1 MENNERKQALT
12 LAWRWNVCNE
22 QLHCP
27 LMAYLI
33 ILYVEGVRIAT
44 CYICAH
50 ECTCG
55 GGYNW
60 FNG

>member
-1 MENNERKQALT
+1 
-12 LAWRWNVCNE
+12 
-22 QLHCP
+22 
-27 LMAYLI
+27 MAYLI

-60 FNG
+60 FSG